1 MIVYNS
7 EHVSQLTPIHSFTS
21 LHISLY
27 PCMYNNNNVDY
38 NNFNVQYNKIE
49 LLIL

>member
-21 LHISLY
+21 LPLSMHVN
-27 PCMYNNNNVDY
+27 NNNNVDY
-38 NNFNVQYNKIE
+38 NNFNVHYNKIE